1 MRHAVAQLVESLGCN
16 PKGCGFDFNI
26 WPEREAENLD
36 TFMCRDRPEILR
48 GSTSSRPKSLPK
60 RLKISLKFH
69 IDLHFETERLPV
81 KGKVKQSLDR
91 RSRFQEVEAPD
102 FNTVGT

>member
-1 MRHAVAQLVESLGCN
+1 MRHAVAQLVQSLGCN

-26 WPEREAENLD
+26 WSERGAENLA
-36 TFMCRDRPEILR
+36 TFMCRDRLEILR
-48 GSTSSRPKSLPK
+48 GSTSSRPKRLPK
-60 RLKISLKFH
+60 RLEMSLKFH
-69 IDLHFETERLPV
+69 IDLHSETERLRV

-102 FNTVGT
+102 FNAVGT